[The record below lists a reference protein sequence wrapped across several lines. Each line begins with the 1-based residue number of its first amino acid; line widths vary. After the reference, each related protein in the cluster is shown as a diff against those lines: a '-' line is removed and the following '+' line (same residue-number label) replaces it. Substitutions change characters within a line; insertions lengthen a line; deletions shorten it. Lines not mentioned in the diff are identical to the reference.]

1 MDETI
6 DTDGDFVDTQGDW
19 PVYDNTPTDLTVVDP
34 SKTYYDQAEGVT
46 YYKNAAGQL
55 ISTRTDTGAVST
67 VDPATGEAISSSGG
81 IASGTDNSGIF
92 SGLKDTLSKAGVS
105 QSVLDKVFSGAGLA
119 ALLGGVAGVVV
130 ALAAGYALI
139 SPRLLSQEQ
148 VEALAVAAS
157 GKAAGELNTAL
168 SAVQKKAG
176 EDAARQT
183 AAIEIGRAHV

>member
-46 YYKNAAGQL
+46 YYKNAAGQI

-119 ALLGGVAGVVV
+119 ALLGGVA
-130 ALAAGYALI
+130 
-139 SPRLLSQEQ
+139 
-148 VEALAVAAS
+148 
-157 GKAAGELNTAL
+157 
-168 SAVQKKAG
+168 
-176 EDAARQT
+176 
-183 AAIEIGRAHV
+183 EIGRAHV